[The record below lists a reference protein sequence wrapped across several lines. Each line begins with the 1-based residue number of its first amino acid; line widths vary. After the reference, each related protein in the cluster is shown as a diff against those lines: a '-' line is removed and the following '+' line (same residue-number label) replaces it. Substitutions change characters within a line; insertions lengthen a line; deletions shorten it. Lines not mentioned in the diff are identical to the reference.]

1 MDKFSLYMLMR
12 DASLKQRIPYI
23 MRTAIF
29 GPFSARKKCALYM
42 GKYGILIN
50 YLVIWDKVALHES
63 DIVHRL
69 TQNTGNVVL
78 LNMEYF

>member
-1 MDKFSLYMLMR
+1 MTSLLSGCRNKHRKF
-12 DASLKQRIPYI
+12 KVII
-23 MRTAIF
+23 
-29 GPFSARKKCALYM
+29 
-42 GKYGILIN
+42 IN

-78 LNMEYF
+78 PDVEHFQNLVWKPTIAMRSLQIIAIINC